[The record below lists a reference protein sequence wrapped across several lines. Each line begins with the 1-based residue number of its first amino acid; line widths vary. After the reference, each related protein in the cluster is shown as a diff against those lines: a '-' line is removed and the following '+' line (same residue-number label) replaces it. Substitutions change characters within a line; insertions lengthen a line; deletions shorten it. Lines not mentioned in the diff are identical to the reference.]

1 SYESWLKPARVK
13 ELETQGERFFPL
25 DLATLVHEESSKL
38 AKRMRHL
45 AIEKGA
51 NMVVDTVLG
60 SQSSARQLVEGLVA
74 AGYRV
79 EIIDVEVPEAVS
91 REAIRQRW
99 RDGY

>member
-25 DLATLVHEESSKL
+25 DLATLVHEESSLL
-38 AKRMRHL
+38 AQRMRKE
-45 AIEKGA
+45 AMQDGCNI
-51 NMVVDTVLG
+51 VIDTVLG
-60 SQSSARQLVEGLVA
+60 SPRSVTDIQTTLAA